1 MHVTGI
7 SGRRYQVADTP
18 FAHGKQGALFQCGGQ
33 DTVYKQ
39 YYEPRRGSHAVKG
52 IGKLAAQGWRVY
64 VEQRR
69 APGSSPEASIN
80 WPFDLVTGAERSVI
94 GVLLPSV
101 PAEFR
106 RSEGGDRDL
115 SFLYMKSATLQP
127 PVAVLR
133 VGVLIRVAE
142 VLAYLDEQGL
152 VHGDIAHSN
161 GLWRTSPDL
170 GAYLIDCDGVYD
182 RNASPTA
189 PVRTPFWTDPRL
201 TEGLIPAH
209 DQASDRYALGLL
221 MYRTLFAVHGN
232 LGKLA
237 GQWPTP
243 GHIPRETPD
252 EIRQLLLSS
261 LEPLDP
267 TPRVSP
273 TTWVRTLYKIYF
285 LPDSSPNK
293 HSLDQLDISVGL
305 RNASTCAA
313 TSAPTAGTRDTGLP
327 RTPQRPNATTTTEP
341 PSAKGDKH
349 AYHAADTPT
358 HIRRDQSEAKPK
370 QSVTSPTAEYQR
382 VRDRA
387 LLATLRGLGT
397 WFGVYTLYAFF
408 VYAGVLGALNE
419 GSALAYGIGASF
431 AGLMGLIA
439 LFALPAAWIMFA
451 IAVRQQSA
459 PARIPHI
466 NSTVFRCA
474 FFSPPVGALMF
485 VVPAGAF
492 IEGSPQPA
500 QFWWAGPAAALV
512 MLLFSYVNELTR

>member
-18 FAHGKQGALFQCGGQ
+18 FAHGKQGALFQCGDQ
-33 DTVYKQ
+33 DTVYKR
-39 YYEPRRGSHAVKG
+39 YYEPRQGSHAVKG
-52 IGKLAAQGWRVY
+52 IGKLAAHGWRVHI
-64 VEQRR
+64 EQRR

-80 WPFDLVTGAERSVI
+80 WPFDLVTGADRSVI

-106 RSEGGDRDL
+106 RTEGGDRDL

-142 VLAYLDEQGL
+142 VLAQLDEQGL

-161 GLWRTSPDL
+161 ALWRTSPDL
-170 GAYLIDCDGVYD
+170 GAYLIDCDGVFD
-182 RNASPTA
+182 RNAPPIA

-209 DQASDRYALGLL
+209 DYASDRYALGLL

-243 GHIPRETPD
+243 RHIPHEAPD

-293 HSLDQLDISVGL
+293 HSLDELDISVGL
-305 RNASTCAA
+305 RKASNYAA
-313 TSAPTAGTRDTGLP
+313 PTAPTAGTSNTDTP
-327 RTPQRPNATTTTEP
+327 RPREPPNATTEP
-341 PSAKGDKH
+341 PSAKTPKR
-349 AYHAADTPT
+349 AYHQADTS
-358 HIRRDQSEAKPK
+358 RRDRGEQSAAKPK
-370 QSVTSPTAEYQR
+370 QSITSPTAQYQR
-382 VRDRA
+382 IRDRA
-387 LLATLRGLGT
+387 LLATLRGLGA

-408 VYAGVLGALNE
+408 AYAGVLGALND
-419 GSALAYGIGASF
+419 GSDLAYGIGTSF

-439 LFALPAAWIMFA
+439 LFALPAAPIMFA
-451 IAVRQQSA
+451 IAVRRQSA
-459 PARIPHI
+459 PAHI
-466 NSTVFRCA
+466 RHLTSTVLRCA
-474 FFSPPVGALMF
+474 FFSPPVGTLMF
-485 VVPAGAF
+485 VVPAAAF
-492 IEGSPQPA
+492 MEGSPQPA
-500 QFWWAGPAAALV
+500 QFWWAGPAAALA
-512 MLLFSYVNELTR
+512 MLLFSYVNEVTR